1 MLQHFIY
8 LSMKEV
14 KGWWMWEVGWP
25 FTGYKQAA
33 QRLLYHKDVAWA
45 HTARL
50 ILKNAG
56 GLGFDKHLFIMDLE
70 KVNLSKI
77 TLFYKSV
84 LQSWKTVF
92 NVDRNS
98 DDTGHWVLGEPLFFN
113 LMIQT
118 RHLSSVSVSTVLKRN
133 GVVQIRQLLEDDG
146 WKPVDILKEITGLKS
161 ERLVSKPIEEIWNVL
176 PSGRREY
183 IKRDRS
189 MDLRDTEN

>member
-98 DDTGHWVLGEPLFFN
+98 DDTGHWVLEEPLFFN

-118 RHLSSVSVSTVLKRN
+118 RLLSSVSVSTVLKRN
-133 GVVQIRQLLEDDG
+133 GVVKLDNFWRMMGGSRLISLKKLLVWNPNVLYQSRLRKFG
-146 WKPVDILKEITGLKS
+146 IFYQVAAKSTLKEIGQWT
-161 ERLVSKPIEEIWNVL
+161 
-176 PSGRREY
+176 
-183 IKRDRS
+183 
-189 MDLRDTEN
+189 